1 MALRTRVLPGIDLR
15 TRDLAG
21 TIRDL
26 ERLGT
31 HVAPRAITFAL
42 NGVAIDAQRRWRRT
56 LPVAVDN
63 PVPFTRS
70 GSEVVMASLK
80 PYARKT
86 FRGAK
91 ADVSAALKIKN
102 GKKEDRSAYLAF
114 GLGAKTI
121 RRPGDVGPGN
131 EHLYIPNWR
140 VLARA
145 EPGIKPVGG
154 ANGGLP
160 RNTLKRLIRET
171 RGVRSPGRGAR
182 KDGGLFMGTPYP
194 GAGLGIWARP
204 KRHWDKATG
213 RMVNEGAPHML
224 VRMVDQATYRPL
236 LIGYWNE
243 VVGAAQATL
252 HRRLERELYN
262 EIGYAARKGNRN
274 TPAFLRG

>member
-1 MALRTRVLPGIDLR
+1 MALRSRVLPGVNLR
-15 TRDLAG
+15 SRDLAG
-21 TIRDL
+21 SIRDL

-31 HVAPRAITFAL
+31 HVAPRAVTFAL

-56 LPVAVDN
+56 LPMAINDPVA
-63 PVPFTRS
+63 FTRS

-80 PYARKT
+80 PYARRN

-102 GKKEDRSAYLAF
+102 AKKEDRSAYLGF

-131 EHLYIPNWR
+131 EHLYIPIWR
-140 VLARA
+140 NMARA

-182 KDGGLFMGTPYP
+182 PDGGLFMGKPYK

-204 KRHWDKATG
+204 KRHWDQATG
-213 RMVNEGAPHML
+213 KMVNEGTPHML
-224 VRMVDQATYRPL
+224 VRMVTQAAYHPL
-236 LIGYWNE
+236 LIPYWNGSVE
-243 VVGAAQATL
+243 AAQGTL
-252 HRRLERELYN
+252 FKRLQRELTR
-262 EIGYAARKGNRN
+262 EITYAASKNHPA
-274 TPAFLRG
+274 TPAFLRA